1 MLFQKA
7 LQKALRFRHSFHFLS
22 YKYNQIQW
30 LLSGL
35 SLASAQ
41 LELWFTARTIEM
53 SLDSSPLPLK
63 VCPWSDGTVPRPTR
77 ATATGSQLALHFLL
91 TCLMANSAQ
100 IRLENNRPHWPND
113 FQWAVFAVARLH
125 FTIPTRTAPQ
135 QPAVIALSWSLGHLR
150 KRRSRFSTGVLLAS

>member
-113 FQWAVFAVARLH
+113 FQWFSMSSFCRRQTTLYDSNTYSPPTTCSDCAVL
-125 FTIPTRTAPQ
+125 
-135 QPAVIALSWSLGHLR
+135 VIGPSKKATL
-150 KRRSRFSTGVLLAS
+150 